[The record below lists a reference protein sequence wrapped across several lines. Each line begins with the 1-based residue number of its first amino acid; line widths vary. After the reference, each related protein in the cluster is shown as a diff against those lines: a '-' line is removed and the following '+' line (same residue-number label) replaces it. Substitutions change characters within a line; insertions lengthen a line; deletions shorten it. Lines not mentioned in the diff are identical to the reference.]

1 MADRTDFGQVNWS
14 LKDDHAEDR
23 KRRLDDVWK
32 HIRPLDDKP
41 INGPKCPT
49 SSSTLENLTRM
60 GYDISKMGF
69 SYSGGTVYDE
79 DGNSCPTREM
89 EKVSI
94 GPIPESEEQNA
105 RNWYDVYRRLNEI
118 GRRLDPRLSH
128 DNRTPY
134 DPIDLAFRIDQA
146 VHAIDKL
153 KSEISS
159 RFNFVEPTID
169 HWTDFNV

>member
-1 MADRTDFGQVNWS
+1 MADRTDFSQVNWS
-14 LKDDHAEDR
+14 LKDDHAEER
-23 KRRLDDVWK
+23 KQHLGDVWK
-32 HIRPLDDKP
+32 HIRPIYD
-41 INGPKCPT
+41 KCPA
-49 SSSTLENLTRM
+49 
-60 GYDISKMGF
+60 
-69 SYSGGTVYDE
+69 
-79 DGNSCPTREM
+79 REM

>member
-14 LKDDHAEDR
+14 IKDDHAEER

-41 INGPKCPT
+41 VNGQKGQT
-49 SSSTLENLTRM
+49 SNSTLKDLKRM
-60 GYDISKMGF
+60 GYDLGKMGF
-69 SYSGGTVYDE
+69 SYSGGTVSDE

-105 RNWYDVYRRLNEI
+105 KAWYSLFESLKTVEC
-118 GRRLDPRLSH
+118 RLDPRLNH
-128 DNRTPY
+128 KDGTPY
-134 DPIDLAFRIDQA
+134 DPIDLTFRIVD
-146 VHAIDKL
+146 AIKTL
-153 KSEISS
+153 KGIRSKIAD
-159 RFNFVEPTID
+159 RFCFTEPHIHD
-169 HWTDFNV
+169 YSFSAF

>member
-14 LKDDHAEDR
+14 LNDDHAEER

-32 HIRPLDDKP
+32 HIRPIYD
-41 INGPKCPT
+41 KCPA
-49 SSSTLENLTRM
+49 
-60 GYDISKMGF
+60 
-69 SYSGGTVYDE
+69 
-79 DGNSCPTREM
+79 REM

-94 GPIPESEEQNA
+94 GTIPESEEQNA
-105 RNWYDVYRRLNEI
+105 RNWYDVCRRLNEI

>member
-14 LKDDHAEDR
+14 LKDDHSEER
-23 KRRLDDVWK
+23 KWRLDDVWK

-41 INGPKCPT
+41 VNGQKGQT
-49 SSSTLENLTRM
+49 SNSTLEDLKRM

-69 SYSGGTVYDE
+69 SYSGGTVSDE
-79 DGNSCPTREM
+79 DGNSCPAREM

-94 GPIPESEEQNA
+94 GTIPESEEQNA
-105 RNWYDVYRRLNEI
+105 RNWYDVCRRLNEI

-159 RFNFVEPTID
+159 RFNFVEPAID

>member
-1 MADRTDFGQVNWS
+1 MADRTDFSQVNWS
-14 LKDDHAEDR
+14 LKDDHAEER
-23 KRRLDDVWK
+23 KQHLGDVWK
-32 HIRPLDDKP
+32 HIRPIYD
-41 INGPKCPT
+41 KCPA
-49 SSSTLENLTRM
+49 
-60 GYDISKMGF
+60 
-69 SYSGGTVYDE
+69 
-79 DGNSCPTREM
+79 REM

-134 DPIDLAFRIDQA
+134 DPLDLAFRIDQA

>member
-1 MADRTDFGQVNWS
+1 MEDRTDFGQVNWS
-14 LKDDHAEDR
+14 LKDDHAEER
-23 KRRLDDVWK
+23 KQHLGDVWK
-32 HIRPLDDKP
+32 HIRPIYD
-41 INGPKCPT
+41 KCPA
-49 SSSTLENLTRM
+49 
-60 GYDISKMGF
+60 
-69 SYSGGTVYDE
+69 
-79 DGNSCPTREM
+79 REM

-94 GPIPESEEQNA
+94 GIIPESEEQNA
-105 RNWYDVYRRLNEI
+105 RNWYDVCRRLNEI

-159 RFNFVEPTID
+159 RFNFVEPAID
-169 HWTDFNV
+169 HWTDPNV